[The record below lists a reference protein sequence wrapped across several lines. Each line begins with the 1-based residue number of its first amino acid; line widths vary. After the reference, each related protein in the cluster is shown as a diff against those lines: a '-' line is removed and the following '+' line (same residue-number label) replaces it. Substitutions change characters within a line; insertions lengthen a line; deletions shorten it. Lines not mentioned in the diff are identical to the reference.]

1 MEVVGESAF
10 ENNQKVQF
18 VVVPKSVKRMD
29 AYVFWGCDNLEEVVL
44 GKGLTSVDE
53 YAFSGCTGLKQY

>member
-18 VVVPKSVKRMD
+18 VVVPKSVKRLD
-29 AYVFWGCDNLEEVVL
+29 AYVFWGCNNLEEVVL
-44 GKGLTSVDE
+44 VKVLPQWMNMLFQD
-53 YAFSGCTGLKQY
+53 APD